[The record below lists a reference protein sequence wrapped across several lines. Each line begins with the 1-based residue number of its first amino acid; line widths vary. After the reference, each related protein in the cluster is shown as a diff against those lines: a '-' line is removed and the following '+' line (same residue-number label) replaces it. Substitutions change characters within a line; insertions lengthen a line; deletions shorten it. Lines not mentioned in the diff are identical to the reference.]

1 MKQKTMTRHTPD
13 SGFVQP
19 GKPEETNPEGSPKAP
34 ETVSYIVM
42 PLSGGGGGHLAVT
55 LGKSVPS
62 LTSVTPSCL
71 LHLVSG

>member
-42 PLSGGGGGHLAVT
+42 PLS
-55 LGKSVPS
+55 
-62 LTSVTPSCL
+62 
-71 LHLVSG
+71 